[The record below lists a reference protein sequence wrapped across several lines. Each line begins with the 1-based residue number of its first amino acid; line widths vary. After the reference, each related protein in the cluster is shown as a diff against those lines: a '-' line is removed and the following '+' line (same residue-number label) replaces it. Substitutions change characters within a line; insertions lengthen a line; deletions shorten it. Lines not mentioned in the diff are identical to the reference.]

1 MKQIDVECD
10 DHVATH
16 YGMHIRVY
24 VRIVIPVFWANKCT
38 KFALNTYRFFPK
50 QHDDYPAAAVSQ
62 PDPSDK

>member
-1 MKQIDVECD
+1 MYTVIRKDQNMKQIDVECD

-38 KFALNTYRFFPK
+38 KFALNTYRF
-50 QHDDYPAAAVSQ
+50 VSQ
-62 PDPSDK
+62 AT